1 MSKERKA
8 EMIEM
13 RENGYTYHEIGK
25 AFGISRQR
33 VQTLIGGQMKSHF
46 RRTTPKKANDFTIPR
61 DVLTEGTDY
70 SMEFKERFAI
80 QTQNN
85 IAYTRRKYE
94 EMGIAIVGDHDD
106 LFYNVRLPEGWKI
119 EDTDHPMWNVLLNDK
134 HEEVATFFYKAAFY
148 DRDAFINLPKNKE
161 GENE

>member
-46 RRTTPKKANDFTIPR
+46 RRTTPEDCIYPNLRKWMNDNRITRAELCRRLYGDTHPNNRAKCCEFLKGINQRASKRTI
-61 DVLTEGTDY
+61 DKYLSVTGLTYEELFATEGG
-70 SMEFKERFAI
+70 ER
-80 QTQNN
+80 
-85 IAYTRRKYE
+85 YE
-94 EMGIAIVGDHDD
+94 C
-106 LFYNVRLPEGWKI
+106 
-119 EDTDHPMWNVLLNDK
+119 
-134 HEEVATFFYKAAFY
+134 
-148 DRDAFINLPKNKE
+148 
-161 GENE
+161 